1 MPDCRDIEL
10 TGRSALQ
17 IAALISSGLVS
28 AEVVAERALAA
39 IAACDDQ
46 AIFTRVTA
54 DRAMAEARAA
64 SLRLQDN
71 CPRSALDGVPVVWK
85 DLFDLEGIATTAGS
99 QVLANTAPAKSDASV
114 VARLKAAGMV
124 CIGRVNMTEF
134 AFSGLGLNPHFGTPR
149 NACGRDV
156 PRVPGGSSS
165 GSAVAVA
172 RGLVPVAI
180 GTDTGGSVRVPAAL
194 NGVIGYKASSQRY
207 PMDGVFPLSPTLDTL
222 GIFAR
227 NVRDVVMVDA
237 AMCGLLLPVVRPAV
251 LRGLRVL
258 VPGNVVSEGCDAAV
272 IANFEAALARLAAAG
287 ALVERQAMPV
297 FDEILALGS
306 RHGSIATAE
315 AYALHQRRV
324 DGPEAGAIDR
334 RVVARI
340 KLGAAMP
347 MVDYVALMQARARLV
362 AKTATEMA
370 GRCVVAMPTV
380 PHTAPPISP
389 LEADDEMFVKVN
401 LKTLRNT
408 MLGNF
413 LGWCGVSF
421 PTGTDALG
429 LPTALLLSG
438 APGTDEHL
446 LALSLAAEGLMQP
459 GLSR

>member
-1 MPDCRDIEL
+1 MPDIRDIEP
-10 TGRSALQ
+10 TGRSALE
-17 IAALISSGLVS
+17 IAALIGSGLVS
-28 AEVVAERALAA
+28 AEHVADKTLAA

-64 SLRLQDN
+64 TLRWRDRGAL
-71 CPRSALDGVPVVWK
+71 SGLDGVPVAWK
-85 DLFDLEGIATTAGS
+85 DLFNFEGMVTTAGS
-99 QVLANTAPAKSDASV
+99 QVLAEAAPATADATV

-124 CIGRVNMTEF
+124 CVGRVNMTEF

-194 NGVIGYKASSQRY
+194 NGIIGYKASSQRY

-227 NVRDVVMVDA
+227 NVRDVVVVDA
-237 AMCGLLLPVVRPAV
+237 AMCGVLAPIVRPAA
-251 LRGLRVL
+251 LKGLRVL
-258 VPGNVVSEGCDAAV
+258 VPTNIVLEGCDAAV

-287 ALVERQAMPV
+287 AVMERGAMPV
-297 FDEILALGS
+297 FDDILALTA
-306 RHGSIATAE
+306 RHGGIATAE
-315 AYALHQRRV
+315 AYALHQQRIE
-324 DGPEAGAIDR
+324 GPQAGAIDR

-347 MVDYVALMQARARLV
+347 MVDYVALTQARARLV
-362 AKTATEMA
+362 AQSAAEMT

-380 PHTAPPISP
+380 PHTAPPIAP
-389 LEADDEMFVKVN
+389 LEADDDLFVKVN

-446 LALSLAAEGLMQP
+446 LALALAAEALMHP
-459 GLSR
+459 VANR

>member
-1 MPDCRDIEL
+1 MPDSSDIEL
-10 TGRSALQ
+10 TGRSALDL
-17 IAALISSGLVS
+17 AALVSSGLVT
-28 AEVVAERALAA
+28 AEYVAKTTLAA

-64 SLRLQDN
+64 TLRLGN
-71 CPRSALDGVPVVWK
+71 GCALSGLDGVPMAWK
-85 DLFDLEGIATTAGS
+85 DLFDLEGIVTTAGS
-99 QVLANTAPAKSDASV
+99 LVLAKNAPATADAAV
-114 VARLKAAGMV
+114 VAKLKAAGMV
-124 CIGRVNMTEF
+124 CIGHVNMTEF

-194 NGVIGYKASSQRY
+194 NGIIGYKASSQRY
-207 PMDGVFPLSPTLDTL
+207 PMDGVFPLAPTLDTL

-237 AMCGLLLPVVRPAV
+237 AMCGLLAPVVRPAA
-251 LRGLRVL
+251 LKELRVL
-258 VPGNVVSEGCDAAV
+258 VPTNVVLEGCDAAV
-272 IANFEAALARLAAAG
+272 IDNFEAALAHLAAAG
-287 ALVERQAMPV
+287 ALIKRQAMPI
-297 FDEILALGS
+297 FDEILEMTARL
-306 RHGSIATAE
+306 GSIATAE
-315 AYALHQRRV
+315 VYALHQQRV
-324 DGPEAGAIDR
+324 DGPQAGAIDR

-347 MVDYVALMQARARLV
+347 MVDYIALMQARARLV
-362 AKTATEMA
+362 AQSAAEMT

-380 PHTAPPISP
+380 PHTAPPIAP
-389 LEADDEMFVKVN
+389 LEADDDLFVKVN

-446 LALSLAAEGLMQP
+446 LALSLSVEALMQP
-459 GLSR
+459 GANQ